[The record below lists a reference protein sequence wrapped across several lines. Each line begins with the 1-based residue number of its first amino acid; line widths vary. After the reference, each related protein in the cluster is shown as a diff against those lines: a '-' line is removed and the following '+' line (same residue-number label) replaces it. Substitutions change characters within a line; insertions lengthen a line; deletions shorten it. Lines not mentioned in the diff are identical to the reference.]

1 MSYCLHVLSDVDYI
15 GRNYVMNIYIMI
27 LCIILIYLFNVIVGL
42 IPVFNTIRKSPARI
56 LSGKEVD

>member
-15 GRNYVMNIYIMI
+15 GRNYVMNVYVMV
-27 LCIILIYLFNVIVGL
+27 LCIVIMYVFNIIVGL

>member
-1 MSYCLHVLSDVDYI
+1 MSYCLHVLSDIDYI
-15 GRNYVMNIYIMI
+15 GRNYVMNVYVMV
-27 LCIILIYLFNVIVGL
+27 LCIVIMYVFNIIVGL